1 MHEHAN
7 GAEPASSAQSTMAA
21 SSGTETTFRLIDSL
35 TADRAHPKTPMELVA
50 ATASLA
56 VGLAAAC
63 LPGCAVQRAVV
74 ANDAQEK
81 MVGLTK
87 EQLLACM
94 GPPATKAAEGVTEV
108 WSYNSGNDRTTVNTF
123 GHSTTNVS
131 VSGGSGYATGR
142 ASTLSSGIGIA
153 SRRYCNV
160 SVVMADGR
168 VNRVN
173 YAGPTGGLLTGGE
186 QCAFAVQNCSQMV
199 AR

>member
-1 MHEHAN
+1 MYRERMS
-7 GAEPASSAQSTMAA
+7 GADPQGSAQSAMAA
-21 SSGTETTFRLIDSL
+21 GSGAETTFELIDSL
-35 TADRAHPKTPMELVA
+35 TADRPHPKTPMELVA

-63 LPGCAVQRAVV
+63 LAGCAVQRAVV

-87 EQLLACM
+87 EQVLACM

-131 VSGGSGYATGR
+131 ISGGSGN
-142 ASTLSSGIGIA
+142 ASTLSSGVGIS

-168 VNRVN
+168 VHRIN